1 MNSACAAQV
10 RCRDATLADMKACAD
25 IFNRWVDATV
35 WMPRIHGPADVER
48 YYRETLFAKGTVII
62 IAESRGEIAGF
73 LALAE
78 EQFVSALY
86 LDPSY
91 RGAGIGA
98 ALLSEAKRRA
108 KGELKLWTF
117 AENARAQ
124 RFYERQGFVPIRRTS
139 GDNEEGLP
147 DILYLWRAEPLS
159 GGGADA

>member
-1 MNSACAAQV
+1 M
-10 RCRDATLADMKACAD
+10 ADMKACAD

-35 WMPRIHGPADVER
+35 WMPRIHAPEDVER
-48 YYRETLFAKGTVII
+48 HYRETLFANGTVII
-62 IAESRGEIAGF
+62 AESQGEIAGF

-78 EQFVSALY
+78 ERFVSALY
-86 LDPSY
+86 LDPSH

-124 RFYERQGFVPIRRTS
+124 RFYQRQGFVPIRRTS

-147 DILYLWRAEPLS
+147 DILYLWRPLAS
-159 GGGADA
+159 KEAILGTGGSDV